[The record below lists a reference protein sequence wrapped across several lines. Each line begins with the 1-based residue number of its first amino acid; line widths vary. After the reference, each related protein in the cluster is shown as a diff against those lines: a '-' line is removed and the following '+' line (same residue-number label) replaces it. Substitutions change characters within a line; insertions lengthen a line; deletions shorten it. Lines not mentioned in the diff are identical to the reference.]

1 MDWYRKSVDETARA
15 LGTEAAVGL
24 TGAEAAARLEKHGP
38 NALKQA
44 KKRALWQMYLAQLK
58 DVMVLVLLA
67 AALISGVLLG
77 EWVDAG
83 IILLVVL
90 LNALLG
96 VIQENRAEKSLEA
109 LKKLSSPHAKVRRD
123 GEISSVPAADLVPG
137 DVVLLEAG
145 DYVSA
150 DLRLTVSAG
159 LRVDESAL
167 TGESEPVEKHAETL
181 AQEGDLPL
189 GDRTNLAFS
198 GSLVT
203 YGRGEGIVVAT
214 GMDTQLGAIAG
225 ISLPNFWLGLQLMQ
239 IFAVNLRILPT
250 GGLESWKGYILPSI
264 AMGAGIMCIL
274 ARVTRS
280 SMIENL
286 GKDYIRT
293 ARAKGLP
300 EHRVIM
306 RHAFK
311 NSLIQVVTILGLQI
325 GGLLSGS
332 VITENIFSIPGMGRL
347 LVDSIS
353 FRDYPVIQG
362 LLMIFALQYVLIN
375 LVVDVLYGVINP
387 KIRLD

>member
-24 TGAEAAARLEKHGP
+24 TGVEAAARLEKHGP

-181 AQEGDLPL
+181 PQEGDLPL

-214 GMDTQLGAIAG
+214 GDGHAAGRYRRHAGRRGGRGDAPAASHGRPGQKAGAAVHWGMRAG
-225 ISLPNFWLGLQLMQ
+225 LCG
-239 IFAVNLRILPT
+239 R
-250 GGLESWKGYILPSI
+250 GGLRKRCGRDVYDGHQPGRGGHTR
-264 AMGAGIMCIL
+264 GAAGHCDHRAGHRRAADDRAERHHPPPAGCGSPGQRHGDL
-274 ARVTRS
+274 
-280 SMIENL
+280 L
-286 GKDYIRT
+286 G
-293 ARAKGLP
+293 
-300 EHRVIM
+300 
-306 RHAFK
+306 
-311 NSLIQVVTILGLQI
+311 
-325 GGLLSGS
+325 
-332 VITENIFSIPGMGRL
+332 
-347 LVDSIS
+347 
-353 FRDYPVIQG
+353 
-362 LLMIFALQYVLIN
+362 
-375 LVVDVLYGVINP
+375 
-387 KIRLD
+387 

>member
-15 LGTEAAVGL
+15 LGTDAAMGL
-24 TGAEAAARLEKHGP
+24 TAEEAGARLEKHGP
-38 NALKQA
+38 NALKQG
-44 KKRALWQMYLAQLK
+44 KKRTLWQMYLAQFK

-109 LKKLSSPHAKVRRD
+109 LKKLSSPHAKVRRE
-123 GEISSVPAADLVPG
+123 GALLSVPASDLVPG

-181 AQEGDLPL
+181 PQEGDLPL

-198 GSLVT
+198 GSWALSPACWAA
-203 YGRGEGIVVAT
+203 RRAWRRPCSVAWPT
-214 GMDTQLGAIAG
+214 WAKSWRCCALGYACW
-225 ISLPNFWLGLQLMQ
+225 SLWQGW
-239 IFAVNLRILPT
+239 PT
-250 GGLESWKGYILPSI
+250 ET
-264 AMGAGIMCIL
+264 MR
-274 ARVTRS
+274 ARC
-280 SMIENL
+280 
-286 GKDYIRT
+286 
-293 ARAKGLP
+293 
-300 EHRVIM
+300 
-306 RHAFK
+306 F
-311 NSLIQVVTILGLQI
+311 
-325 GGLLSGS
+325 
-332 VITENIFSIPGMGRL
+332 
-347 LVDSIS
+347 
-353 FRDYPVIQG
+353 
-362 LLMIFALQYVLIN
+362 
-375 LVVDVLYGVINP
+375 
-387 KIRLD
+387 

>member
-1 MDWYRKSVDETARA
+1 
-15 LGTEAAVGL
+15 
-24 TGAEAAARLEKHGP
+24 
-38 NALKQA
+38 
-44 KKRALWQMYLAQLK
+44 MYLAQLK

-181 AQEGDLPL
+181 PQEGDLPL
-189 GDRTNLAFS
+189 GCLLYTSFTKW
-198 GSLVT
+198 GV
-203 YGRGEGIVVAT
+203 
-214 GMDTQLGAIAG
+214 
-225 ISLPNFWLGLQLMQ
+225 
-239 IFAVNLRILPT
+239 
-250 GGLESWKGYILPSI
+250 GYYF
-264 AMGAGIMCIL
+264 
-274 ARVTRS
+274 TD
-280 SMIENL
+280 
-286 GKDYIRT
+286 KD
-293 ARAKGLP
+293 
-300 EHRVIM
+300 
-306 RHAFK
+306 
-311 NSLIQVVTILGLQI
+311 
-325 GGLLSGS
+325 
-332 VITENIFSIPGMGRL
+332 
-347 LVDSIS
+347 
-353 FRDYPVIQG
+353 
-362 LLMIFALQYVLIN
+362 
-375 LVVDVLYGVINP
+375 
-387 KIRLD
+387 